1 MATVIDDQGSA
12 VAEGDVAGL
21 AGPVAL
27 DDMTE
32 PLELL
37 RQIDQQIEK
46 LGLARRELRDSI
58 KKRLADAEVGTVAG
72 RPAVT
77 WKVAKRVGVSHRLLV
92 ERYPEILP
100 EVQDIT
106 TVRTFRV
113 LPL

>member
-1 MATVIDDQGSA
+1 MPTGIDDQGSA

-58 KKRLADAEVGTVAG
+58 KKRLADAEVGTVSG
-72 RPAVT
+72 RPVVT
-77 WKVAKRVGVSHRLLV
+77 WKVAKRVAVSHRLLV

-106 TVRTFRV
+106 TVRTFRL
-113 LPL
+113 LPV

>member
-1 MATVIDDQGSA
+1 
-12 VAEGDVAGL
+12 
-21 AGPVAL
+21 
-27 DDMTE
+27 MTE

-72 RPAVT
+72 RPVVT
-77 WKVAKRVGVSHRLLV
+77 WKIAKRVAVSHRLLV

-106 TVRTFRV
+106 TVRTFRA